1 MKMDEKKEL
10 VKKQEKLRKGIKM
23 GNLCSVLL
31 ILCTL
36 SSFLFCASAPL
47 TMFLSAGIML
57 SNYMTQTLITQKVE
71 TKLQLKEIELMEI
84 KKNHGTAMQKK
95 EKTTQEKTTREKL
108 IENSQAPYSFRF
120 NGRPHQY
127 PSKQGTTNQTY
138 TKNR

>member
-1 MKMDEKKEL
+1 MRMDEKKEL
-10 VKKQEKLRKGIKM
+10 VKKQEKLRKRIWLQELGTVLFAM
-23 GNLCSVLL
+23 G
-31 ILCTL
+31 
-36 SSFLFCASAPL
+36 A
-47 TMFLSAGIML
+47 FLSYIVGVPL
-57 SNYMTQTLITQKVE
+57 SFTNLLFTSTLFSDYLTQVTVCKNLE

>member
-36 SSFLFCASAPL
+36 SSFLFCASVPL

-95 EKTTQEKTTREKL
+95 EKTTREKL
-108 IENSQAPYSFRF
+108 IENSKAPYSFRF